1 MASAQADTHLAA
13 KNGGD
18 MKILKTR
25 IGIEKQVE
33 TFLNHVS
40 LSGLIFR
47 QGCEYYL
54 YGNKK
59 DFERKLQE
67 ITDCEHKADELRRT
81 INERLF
87 TKTLIPESRGDV
99 MELLENM
106 DSLLDRFKGAMWRF
120 EMEHPDLCEE
130 FHSDFLQLIE
140 TVIEA
145 NEAIVSSCRAFFTD
159 ITTVSTHLH
168 KVSYWESESDKI
180 SIRLQSAIFAKK
192 DLRLSHR
199 MQQRDF
205 ARHLDKIADRA
216 EDIADKLNIYVI
228 KRSL

>member
-1 MASAQADTHLAA
+1 
-13 KNGGD
+13 
-18 MKILKTR
+18 MKILKTQ
-25 IGIEKQVE
+25 IGIEQQVE
-33 TFLNHVS
+33 DFLNHVS

-54 YGNKK
+54 YGNKE
-59 DFERKLQE
+59 DFQRKLQD
-67 ITDCEHKADELRRT
+67 ITDCEHKGDDLRRS
-81 INERLF
+81 INERLY

-99 MELLENM
+99 MELLESM
-106 DSLLDRFKGAMWRF
+106 DSLLDRFKGALWRF
-120 EMEHPDLCEE
+120 HIEHPDLCDE
-130 FHSDFLQLIE
+130 FHNDFLQLIE
-140 TVIEA
+140 VVIEA
-145 NEAIVSSCRAFFTD
+145 NEAMVTSCRAFFTD
-159 ITTVSTHLH
+159 ISTVSVHLH

-180 SIRLQSAIFAKK
+180 STRLQSAIFAKE

>member
-1 MASAQADTHLAA
+1 M
-13 KNGGD
+13 K
-18 MKILKTR
+18 KILR
-25 IGIEKQVE
+25 IRTGIEKQVE
-33 TFLNHVS
+33 HFLDQVS

-54 YGNKK
+54 SGKEE
-59 DFERKLQE
+59 DFERKIQE
-67 ITDCEHKADELRRT
+67 IADCEHTGDDLRRS
-81 INERLF
+81 INEHLY

-106 DSLLDRFKGAMWRF
+106 DSLLDRFKGTLWRF
-120 EMEHPDLCEE
+120 RIELPEICEE
-130 FHSDFLQLIE
+130 FHYDFRQLINAA
-140 TVIEA
+140 IEA
-145 NEAIVSSCRAFFTD
+145 NEALVESCRAFFID
-159 ITTVSTHLH
+159 ISQISSHLH

-180 SIRLQSAIFAKK
+180 SIRLQESIFSKK

-205 ARHLDKIADRA
+205 AHSLDKIADRA
-216 EDIADKLNIYVI
+216 EDIADKLNIYAI

>member
-1 MASAQADTHLAA
+1 
-13 KNGGD
+13 
-18 MKILKTR
+18 MKIIKTQ
-25 IGIEKQVE
+25 IGIEQQVDD
-33 TFLNHVS
+33 FLNHVS

-54 YGNKK
+54 YGNKE
-59 DFERKLQE
+59 DFERKLQD
-67 ITDCEHKADELRRT
+67 ITDCEHKGDDLRRS
-81 INERLF
+81 INERLY

-99 MELLENM
+99 MDLLENM
-106 DSLLDRFKGAMWRF
+106 DSLLDRFKGALWRF
-120 EMEHPDLCEE
+120 HIEHPDLCDE
-130 FHSDFLQLIE
+130 FHNDFLQLIE
-140 TVIEA
+140 VVIEA
-145 NEAIVSSCRAFFTD
+145 NEAMVTSCRAFFTD
-159 ITTVSTHLH
+159 ISTVSMHLH

-180 SIRLQSAIFAKK
+180 STRLQSAIFAKE

>member
-1 MASAQADTHLAA
+1 
-13 KNGGD
+13 

-25 IGIEKQVE
+25 TGIESQVGD
-33 TFLNHVS
+33 FLDQVS
-40 LSGLIFR
+40 LSSLIFR

-54 YGNKK
+54 SGNTE

-67 ITDCEHKADELRRT
+67 IADCEHAGDDLRRS
-81 INERLF
+81 INEHLY
-87 TKTLIPESRGDV
+87 TKTIIPESRGDV
-99 MELLENM
+99 MELLENL
-106 DSLLDRFKGAMWRF
+106 DSLLDRFKGTLWRF
-120 EMEHPDLCEE
+120 KIEGPDICEDFHPDFRL
-130 FHSDFLQLIE
+130 LIN

-145 NEAIVSSCRAFFTD
+145 TEALVTSCRAFFND
-159 ITTVSTHLH
+159 ISTVSSSLH

-180 SIRLQSAIFAKK
+180 STRLQTAIFAKK

-205 ARHLDKIADRA
+205 ARSLDKTADRA
-216 EDIADKLNIYVI
+216 EDIADRLNIYVI